1 MAPRVTSV
9 EVLPPYAVRVGFED
23 GTSGVLD
30 LHALVFERPTGVFA
44 DLRDQALFAQ
54 VWVDPELETIAWPN
68 GADIDPD
75 VLYQRAHRSARV

>member
-9 EVLPPYAVRVGFED
+9 EVLPPYTLRLGFED
-23 GTSGVLD
+23 GTSGVVDFQPL
-30 LHALVFERPTGVFA
+30 LFERATGVFA

-75 VLYQRAHRSARV
+75 VLYERAHRSARV